1 MEVIPVSNSPL
12 MRTPTLTSL
21 EHVHIRSYREDDAAT
36 VRRLYEDGR
45 LTGQVAPN
53 DTAAD
58 IDNIHEAY
66 LSQERC
72 HFWVAE
78 AEGRVVGMIGVAEE
92 EPHLAEIR
100 RLRVDPAY
108 RAQPQDGDAT
118 HLLGLEHRLMEAAL
132 AFCRHHGYLK
142 VVLDTAFEEGPA
154 KQEFEKFAFQHNRTR
169 TIQGKDLLEF
179 YLDLYHQP
187 KSEEKA

>member
-1 MEVIPVSNSPL
+1 MTQAQHVIPL
-12 MRTPTLTSL
+12 DR
-21 EHVHIRSYREDDAAT
+21 VHIRSYHENDAPT
-36 VRRLYEDGR
+36 VRRLYEEGR
-45 LTGQVAPN
+45 LAGQMASN

-72 HFWVAE
+72 HFWVAD
-78 AEGRVVGMIGVAEE
+78 ADGHVVGMIGVAEE

-108 RAQPQDGDAT
+108 RAAVQEHHQAHPHGV
-118 HLLGLEHRLMEAAL
+118 EHRLMEVAL

-142 VVLDTAFEEGPA
+142 VVLDTGFEEGPA
-154 KQEFEKFAFQHNRTR
+154 KEAFEKFAFQHNRTR
-169 TIQGKDLLEF
+169 TIHGKDLLEF

-187 KSEEKA
+187 KTEESA